1 MTHCCSTDRRTVETG
16 GVRADMEA
24 VAQTLIL
31 VQFVKRMACGWR
43 KESLAAD
50 NPAL

>member
-1 MTHCCSTDRRTVETG
+1 MTHCCSTDRRTV
-16 GVRADMEA
+16 RPDMEA
-24 VAQTLIL
+24 VARTLIL